1 MGYIIY
7 ATPSAHM
14 YLAAQ
19 GVKSIALRK
28 PSDLEIGLPSVIDYI
43 LPGNIELV
51 MKVPDG
57 INRDELTS
65 GYMIHHA
72 AVDFVVSLINNV
84 KCALLF
90 AHAIQNVKKFEIC
103 NIECLKL
110 LKKNLSNYDGHHGNH
125 FVNTATSYMRSDMR
139 AAKDTSAD
147 LNHVAHQIN
156 KSPRPSE
163 SEVTSARNMMGA
175 TNKAM
180 NVLKTTARNYDQKNG
195 RSTGV
200 KGVIDNVVGDN
211 DYKDNET
218 KCGGLFGKDSNDQD
232 DNHTGLLGKSDK
244 VKEKESK
251 GVGSLFGR
259 AITRRRSPSAEVSLA
274 RATRTRTTRTP
285 GCMGA
290 RTRTRTPTTVVVSSE
305 IRAAITTTTTM
316 VAAASSAAPTVAKT
330 TLRDNFNVS
339 ALSHQITIAEKSL
352 SVSPSFV
359 ERAKEV
365 VNKVKDKLKREK
377 SSSPSRDGHYAHKR
391 AVMP

>member
-180 NVLKTTARNYDQKNG
+180 NVLKTTARNDDQKNG

-211 DYKDNET
+211 DHKDNET

-244 VKEKESK
+244 SDKDKDDKDTGLYGSK
-251 GVGSLFGR
+251 DKDKD
-259 AITRRRSPSAEVSLA
+259 ANH
-274 RATRTRTTRTP
+274 
-285 GCMGA
+285 
-290 RTRTRTPTTVVVSSE
+290 
-305 IRAAITTTTTM
+305 
-316 VAAASSAAPTVAKT
+316 APTVAKT

-377 SSSPSRDGHYAHKR
+377 SSSPSRDGHHAYKR